1 MDPNTSRHFANLRGQ
16 DADVRYASFRHVME
30 VTQQPV
36 EWAAEV
42 WEDLL
47 ALLREGDNHQR
58 AIAAQVLSNLARSD
72 TQGRMLKD
80 LDRLMAVTKDEK
92 FVTARH
98 SLQTLWR
105 VATASKP
112 LQAAVVDRLT
122 RRFRECLTEKNGTLI
137 RYDILEVFRKTYD
150 VAPDE
155 SLKELALKLIET
167 EEDPKYRKK
176 YAGLWK
182 DLVAKPRGAKKPAAK
197 RA

>member
-1 MDPNTSRHFANLRGQ
+1 MDPSTSRHFSNLRGL
-16 DADVRYASFRHVME
+16 DVDSRYASYQHLMQ
-30 VTQQPV
+30 VTEQPV
-36 EWAAEV
+36 EWASEV
-42 WEDLL
+42 WEGLL

-58 AIAAQVLSNLARSD
+58 AIAAQVLSNLAKSD

-105 VATASKP
+105 VATASEP
-112 LQAAVVDRLT
+112 LRAAVVDRLA
-122 RRFRECLTEKNGTLI
+122 RRFRECTTEKNGTLI

-150 VAPDE
+150 VAPEE

-182 DLVAKPRGAKKPAAK
+182 DLVVKKPAAAK
-197 RA
+197 KA